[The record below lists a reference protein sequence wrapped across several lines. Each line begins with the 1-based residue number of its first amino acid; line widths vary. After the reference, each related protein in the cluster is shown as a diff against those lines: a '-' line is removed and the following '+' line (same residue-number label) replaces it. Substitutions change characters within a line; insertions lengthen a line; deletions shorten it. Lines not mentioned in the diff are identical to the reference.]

1 MGSTGRKE
9 KEKEIRRN
17 DIIDAA
23 EKVIFEKGYD
33 AATMDDIAKTA
44 EFSKRTVYV
53 YFNSKEQIYFEIMI
67 KGYRLMIKR
76 LKDDLH
82 KVSGGPAIEQLR
94 QLYFSFYRFSRD
106 YPDYFDAIM
115 EYENSTF
122 DFQNDI
128 PDQSIQEC
136 YALGEQVF
144 GYLSDILKKGVAD
157 RSIRDDLSIAK
168 TALTLWSCVLG
179 VFNTARKKENYIK
192 NYHHTKPDD
201 LIADAF
207 DIITRSIRTDEGGD

>member
-1 MGSTGRKE
+1 MGSSGRKE

-17 DIIDAA
+17 DIIEAA

-33 AATMDDIAKTA
+33 NATMDDIAKTA

-67 KGYRLMIKR
+67 RGYRLMIR
-76 LKDDLH
+76 MLEDDLL
-82 KVSGGPAIEQLR
+82 KETGPAINKLR
-94 QLYFSFYRFSRD
+94 RMYFAFYRFSRD

-115 EYENSTF
+115 EYENSIF

-144 GYLSDILKKGVAD
+144 GYLSGILKKGIAD
-157 RSIRDDLSIAK
+157 HSIRGDLDTGK
-168 TALTLWSCVLG
+168 TALILWSCVLG
-179 VFNTARKKENYIK
+179 VFNTARKKENYIR
-192 NYHHTKPDD
+192 NYHKTGPDD
-201 LIADAF
+201 LIAEAF
-207 DIITRSIRTDEGGD
+207 EIIVRSIQTEGGK